1 VLHSSLADGERLAGW
16 RAARDGRA
24 GVVLGTR
31 SAVYTP
37 LRTPGLIVVD
47 EEHDPSFKQHEG
59 FRYHARDVAVMRAR
73 RLGIPIILGS
83 ATPSLETLQNVTSG
97 RYAELRLPRRARA
110 ASEPKIALVDLRTV
124 PAPGGLSAP
133 LLEAMRRHLAQG
145 AQVLVFLNR
154 RGYAPSW
161 FCSRC
166 GWSAQCTRCDAR
178 LTYHRSDERLHCHH
192 CGAVRAPPDACP
204 SCGEATRPAGQ
215 GTERISESL
224 AACFPEAAIARI
236 DRDSTRRRGS
246 MQSLL
251 DGVKSGATQILV
263 GTQMLTK
270 GHDFPEVAMVAVLNA
285 DQGLFGTDFRSA
297 ERLAQILVQV
307 AGRAGRA
314 ERPGEVWIQS
324 AYPEHPLLQRLIREG
339 YESFARAALDERRSA
354 GWPPFTALAVLRAEA
369 ADPRRPSAFLERAAT
384 AMRGLAR
391 SVTVLG
397 PAPATMARRAGR
409 HRAQIVLQAER
420 RAELQ
425 RALTEWLPALDELP
439 EARRVRW
446 AIDVDPLEV

>member
-1 VLHSSLADGERLAGW
+1 ML
-16 RAARDGRA
+16 
-24 GVVLGTR
+24 
-31 SAVYTP
+31 
-37 LRTPGLIVVD
+37 
-47 EEHDPSFKQHEG
+47 
-59 FRYHARDVAVMRAR
+59 
-73 RLGIPIILGS
+73 
-83 ATPSLETLQNVTSG
+83 
-97 RYAELRLPRRARA
+97 
-110 ASEPKIALVDLRTV
+110 
-124 PAPGGLSAP
+124 
-133 LLEAMRRHLAQG
+133 
-145 AQVLVFLNR
+145 FLNR
-154 RGYAPSW
+154 RGFAPAL
-161 FCSRC
+161 FCPQCKSVEE
-166 GWSAQCTRCDAR
+166 CTRCDAR
-178 LTYHRSDERLHCHH
+178 LTVHARAAVLRCHH
-192 CGAVRAPPDACP
+192 CGQERPLRWACAACGNERLAV
-204 SCGEATRPAGQ
+204 GAGTQ
-215 GTERISESL
+215 RVSDEL
-224 AACFPEAAIARI
+224 AALFPGVRVARL
-236 DRDSTRRRGS
+236 DRDATSRKGT
-246 MQSLL
+246 LAAVL
-251 DGVKSGATQILV
+251 AEVESGATQILV